1 MAGLLEK
8 TGDLV
13 IVVAIIGV
21 AWLLIQIKYFGF
33 KKIKKNRNDMK
44 LRFLEHASTAVI
56 LIVGLVVAFSTLGG
70 VTFMVKSMLGG
81 TAFFSAIIAF
91 MAQDVVKD
99 ILAALMISI
108 YQPFEIG
115 DRIEL
120 EDGEAGV
127 VEDVTMRHILI
138 FSSSVR

>member
-70 VTFMVKSMLGG
+70 VTFMVAPL
-81 TAFFSAIIAF
+81 FFARFGSPIPGQHF
-91 MAQDVVKD
+91 C
-99 ILAALMISI
+99 
-108 YQPFEIG
+108 
-115 DRIEL
+115 
-120 EDGEAGV
+120 
-127 VEDVTMRHILI
+127 
-138 FSSSVR
+138 